1 LAFRKKA
8 LRSEITKEDRVAR
21 WVRQT
26 FDDYGQPL
34 RESVADLPRPRGTE
48 VLVRVGHC
56 GVCHSDLHL
65 HDGYFD
71 LGGGR
76 KAELAGGRALPFTLG
91 HEIEGAIEAAGPDA
105 IEADIGARVV
115 VYPWIGCGECRLC
128 TSGDEHLC
136 AKPRQIG
143 IQVDG
148 GYATHV
154 LVPHPRY
161 LLPYAPIPAALA
173 GTYMCSGVTAY
184 SSVQKLGSAADEG
197 PILIVGLGGVGM
209 MGLSF
214 ALARSKAPPIVVE
227 IDPAKRAVAL
237 ERGASAAFD
246 PADANARKAVVAASG
261 GGVAGAIDF
270 VGSDKSAAF
279 AYGALAKGGRLVVAG
294 LIGGEMRLS
303 VPTLPLRGVAI
314 EGNYVGSLAEAKAM
328 LALVRE
334 GKVQPIP
341 VTTRPLNEAQTAMD
355 DLRAGK
361 TVGRTV
367 LVP

>member
-1 LAFRKKA
+1 MQEAHV
-8 LRSEITKEDRVAR
+8 TR

-26 FDDYGQPL
+26 FSDYGIPL
-34 RESVADLPRPRGTE
+34 SETLAELPTPQGTE

-56 GVCHSDLHL
+56 GVCHSDVHL

-76 KAELAGGRALPFTLG
+76 KAELAGGRPLPFALG
-91 HEIEGAIEAAGPDA
+91 HEIEGAVEAVGPEAAGVSSGQRYV
-105 IEADIGARVV
+105 I
-115 VYPWIGCGECRLC
+115 YPWIGCGACGLC
-128 TSGDEHLC
+128 LRGDEHLC

-148 GYATHV
+148 GYASHV

-161 LLPYAPIPAALA
+161 LLDYGTIAPELA
-173 GTYMCSGVTAY
+173 GPYMCSGVTAY
-184 SSVQKLGSAADEG
+184 SAVKKLGRAIEDG
-197 PILIVGLGGVGM
+197 PVLIVGLGGVGM

-214 ALARSKAPPIVVE
+214 VLAHTKHAPLVVE
-227 IDPAKRAVAL
+227 IDPAKRELAL
-237 ERGASAAFD
+237 SRGAGAAFD
-246 PADANARKAVVAASG
+246 PADPAARKGVVAASG

-294 LIGGEMRLS
+294 LIGGEMKLS

-314 EGNYVGSLAEAKAM
+314 EGNYVGSLAEAREM
-328 LALVRE
+328 LALVAT

-341 VTTRPLNEAQTAMD
+341 VRTRPLSDAQAALD
-355 DLRAGK
+355 DLRNGK

>member
-1 LAFRKKA
+1 MPHFL
-8 LRSEITKEDRVAR
+8 
-21 WVRQT
+21 RQT
-26 FDDYGQPL
+26 FGDYGIPL
-34 RESVADLPRPRGTE
+34 SETVGELPVPQGTE

-56 GVCHSDLHL
+56 GVCHSDVHL

-91 HEIEGAIEAAGPDA
+91 HEIEGAIDAAGPDA
-105 IEADIGARVV
+105 GNVQAGRRVV
-115 VYPWIGCGECRLC
+115 IYPWIGCGACALC
-128 TSGDEHLC
+128 ARGDEHLC
-136 AKPRQIG
+136 ATPRQIG

-148 GYATHV
+148 GYASHV

-161 LLPYAPIPAALA
+161 LLDYDPIPAALA

-184 SSVQKLGSAADEG
+184 SSVRKLGPAAEDG
-197 PILIVGLGGVGM
+197 PVLIVGLGGVGM

-214 ALARSKAPPIVVE
+214 VLARSKHPPLVVE
-227 IDPAKRAVAL
+227 IDPAKRALAL
-237 ERGASAAFD
+237 ERGAAAVFD
-246 PADANARKAVVAASG
+246 PADPAARKNVVAASG

-270 VGSDKSAAF
+270 VGSDKSASF
-279 AYGALAKGGRLVVAG
+279 AYGTLAKGGRLVIAG

-314 EGNYVGSLAEAKAM
+314 EGNYVGSLAEAKDM
-328 LALVRE
+328 LALVRA

-341 VTTRPLNEAQTAMD
+341 VNTRPLAEAQGALD
-355 DLRAGK
+355 DLRAGR

-367 LVP
+367 LMP

>member
-1 LAFRKKA
+1 M
-8 LRSEITKEDRVAR
+8 TR

-26 FDDYGQPL
+26 FADYGIPL
-34 RESVADLPRPRGTE
+34 RETVAELPTPQGTE
-48 VLVRVGHC
+48 VLLRVGHC

-76 KAELAGGRALPFTLG
+76 KAELAGGRPLPFALG
-91 HEIEGAIEAAGPDA
+91 HEIEGAVEAVGPETVA
-105 IEADIGARVV
+105 VSSGQRYV
-115 VYPWIGCGECRLC
+115 VYPWIGCGACALCRR
-128 TSGDEHLC
+128 GDEHLC

-148 GYATHV
+148 GYASHV
-154 LVPHPRY
+154 VVPHPRY
-161 LLPYAPIPAALA
+161 LLDYGAIAPALA

-184 SSVQKLGSAADEG
+184 SAVKKLGRAIDDG
-197 PILIVGLGGVGM
+197 PMLIVGLGGVGM

-214 ALARSKAPPIVVE
+214 VLALTKHAPIVVE
-227 IDPAKRAVAL
+227 MDPAKRELAL
-237 ERGASAAFD
+237 SRGAGAAFD
-246 PADANARKAVVAASG
+246 PADPAARKAVVAASN
-261 GGVAGAIDF
+261 GGVGGAIDF

-279 AYGALAKGGRLVVAG
+279 AYGALAKGGRLVIAG
-294 LIGGEMRLS
+294 LIGGEMKLS

-314 EGNYVGSLAEAKAM
+314 EGNYVGSLAEAREM
-328 LALVRE
+328 LALITTGR
-334 GKVQPIP
+334 VQPIP
-341 VTTRPLNEAQTAMD
+341 VHTRPLREAQAALD